1 MYSVLVHSLTLV
13 VPSQLSSFP
22 PCHPPL
28 PNILDA
34 YTYIAYQINLVLHL
48 SYASPPPPYLEI
60 NKKSVLIFI
69 YEKTLLTFSPTPS
82 LPYTVS

>member
-1 MYSVLVHSLTLV
+1 MLLYKDTAPSDILLLSLV
-13 VPSQLSSFP
+13 FP
-22 PCHPPL
+22 PQTIVCL
-28 PNILDA
+28 ILS
-34 YTYIAYQINLVLHL
+34 NKCL
-48 SYASPPPPYLEI
+48 SPPPYLEI